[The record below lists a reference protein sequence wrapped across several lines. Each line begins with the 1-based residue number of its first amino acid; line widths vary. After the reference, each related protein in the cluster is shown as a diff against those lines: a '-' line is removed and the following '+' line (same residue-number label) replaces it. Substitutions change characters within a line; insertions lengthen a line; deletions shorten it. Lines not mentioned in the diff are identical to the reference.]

1 MAAITG
7 AGIPGCGQELQWWIM
22 KSFNMNNDDLK
33 WFRIG
38 EAGRPDFETDEAGR
52 LYSPQARAIVASHG
66 PAESI
71 PAREAWAALG
81 HAARLMHLAMER
93 FAEKEGLSEMR
104 LGILFM
110 LRHAGDNL
118 PLGTLAAK
126 LHVSP
131 RNVTGLVDNLERDGL
146 VVRVPDPADR
156 RSVLARL
163 TERGRERVDGLWQ
176 VAAERQ
182 SALLAGFDAEELAQL
197 RHLCLRLVQN
207 LSCPLQT
214 DKE

>member
-1 MAAITG
+1 MKEFKMNDH
-7 AGIPGCGQELQWWIM
+7 EL
-22 KSFNMNNDDLK
+22 KHP
-33 WFRIG
+33 RTG
-38 EAGRPDFETDEAGR
+38 EARRIDFATDEDGR
-52 LYSPQARAIVASHG
+52 LFSPQMREVISGHASPESV
-66 PAESI
+66 PAL
-71 PAREAWAALG
+71 EACAAMG

-93 FAEKEGLSEMR
+93 WAEKEGLSEMR

-110 LRHAGDNL
+110 LRHAGDSV

-146 VVRVPDPADR
+146 VARVPDLADR
-156 RSVLARL
+156 RSVLAQL
-163 TERGRERVDGLWQ
+163 TERGRDRVDALSA

-182 SALLAGFDAEELAQL
+182 SCLMAGFDEEELAQL
-197 RHLCLRLVQN
+197 RHFCLRLVMN
-207 LSCPLQT
+207 LSQPLQT

>member
-1 MAAITG
+1 MK
-7 AGIPGCGQELQWWIM
+7 PFKMNLDELKHSRIEEARRV
-22 KSFNMNNDDLK
+22 DL
-33 WFRIG
+33 
-38 EAGRPDFETDEAGR
+38 ATDEAGR
-52 LYSPQARAIVASHG
+52 LFSPQMRAILAGHG
-66 PAESI
+66 PAGSL
-71 PAREAWAALG
+71 PAREACAALG
-81 HAARLMHLAMER
+81 HAGRLLHLSMER

-110 LRHAGDNL
+110 LRHAGDSM

-163 TERGRERVDGLWQ
+163 TERGRERVAALSE

-182 SALLAGFDAEELAQL
+182 RALMAGFDEEELAQL

-207 LSCPLQT
+207 LSRPLQT